1 MCKQVM
7 MRESFYTHAD
17 AVLYDALPP
26 NNAHGCLYTNK
37 DLTLLAALLQS
48 APLQNNGG
56 MFRPVTILQYLSDEG
71 DPEIIQPVLISSWD
85 PISIFKP
92 Y

>member
-1 MCKQVM
+1 

-26 NNAHGCLYTNK
+26 NIAHGCMYANK
-37 DLTLLAALLQS
+37 DLTLLAARLHS

>member
-1 MCKQVM
+1 MC
-7 MRESFYTHAD
+7 D

-26 NNAHGCLYTNK
+26 DNAHGCMYANK
-37 DLTLLAALLQS
+37 DLALLAALLQS

-56 MFRPVTILQYLSDEG
+56 MFWPVTILQYLSDEG
-71 DPEIIQPVLISSWD
+71 DPEIIQPVFISSWD